1 MVIRQTDSYLTS
13 REATSLFF
21 SVYVFNSP
29 LLGARTVIACE
40 QPLAFF
46 PNFFLFSPSS
56 VMQENARDE
65 KWSREGE
72 KADISSLALCFAS
85 RSTD

>member
-1 MVIRQTDSYLTS
+1 MVIRQTVTLPS
-13 REATSLFF
+13 REAISLFF
-21 SVYVFNSP
+21 SVHVFNSP
-29 LLGARTVIACE
+29 PLGGRTVISCE

-56 VMQENARDE
+56 LMQENVREE
-65 KWSREGE
+65 KWSRDGE
-72 KADISSLALCFAS
+72 KAAISSLALCFAS